1 MICGWRKVK
10 TQKNSWIVYELGM
23 LILEKYKAWLEGYGR
38 CKIQGKMKENE
49 PIRKCIIFIKVEILP
64 PPKKKVRNEC
74 WERVE
79 SKKNNGWMK
88 IVNNEFI

>member
-1 MICGWRKVK
+1 
-10 TQKNSWIVYELGM
+10 
-23 LILEKYKAWLEGYGR
+23 
-38 CKIQGKMKENE
+38 MKENE